1 MILLICL
8 FSFSLELI
16 DTSMKQFALI
26 LLLLLVVGVAKAQP
40 NSGFGFRTELG
51 YGVTVTDSDSPVLSL
66 RAMPGWHLNPYLFLG
81 AGVGYLQYASSSP
94 YNVAQVPIFGHI
106 TVNMLRYGRVIPFV
120 DAKMGYNLG
129 SSEKTV
135 DRFDQPTL
143 VDMKGGFMWSS
154 GLGAKFRIN
163 ANRAFSIG
171 LAFESNTLR
180 YRPKNN
186 NSVSPW
192 TASNY
197 TLNVRI
203 GYEF

>member
-1 MILLICL
+1 MNKLAI
-8 FSFSLELI
+8 
-16 DTSMKQFALI
+16 I
-26 LLLLLVVGVAKAQP
+26 LLLLLVVSVAKAQP
-40 NSGFGFRTELG
+40 NSGFGFQAELG
-51 YGVTVTDSDSPVLSL
+51 YGVAVTDSDSPVLSL
-66 RAMPGWHLNPYLFLG
+66 RAMPGWHLNPYVFMG
-81 AGVGYLQYASSSP
+81 VGVGYLQYTLSSP
-94 YNVAQVPIFGHI
+94 YNVAQVPLFGHI
-106 TVNMLRYGRVIPFV
+106 TVNMLKYGRIIPFV
-120 DAKMGYNLG
+120 DGKIGYNLG
-129 SSEKTV
+129 SCEKTV

-143 VDMKGGFMWSS
+143 VDMKGGFMWST

-180 YRPKNN
+180 YRPKNI
-186 NSVSPW
+186 NSVNPW